1 MYCRLIATTFCL
13 FAMAS
18 TSLAA
23 EDEAWIQLFNGKN
36 LDGWT
41 VKIRN
46 HPVGEN
52 FGNTFRV
59 EDGLLTVR
67 YDQYDT
73 FDEQF
78 GHLFYRDAFS
88 HYRLRVE
95 YRFIGEQCP
104 GGPGWAFRNSGVMLH
119 GQKPETM
126 TVDQRFPVSV
136 EAQLLGGDGVAERTT
151 SNVCT
156 PGTHIVIDG
165 ERITRHCNSS
175 RSKTYH
181 GDQWVT
187 AEFEVRGGDVIKHI
201 LDGQVVLKYE
211 KPQYDPSD
219 SDAQRLIASDDLLI
233 RQGTISLQSESH
245 PVQFRKVELLPL
257 KP

>member
-1 MYCRLIATTFCL
+1 
-13 FAMAS
+13 MAS